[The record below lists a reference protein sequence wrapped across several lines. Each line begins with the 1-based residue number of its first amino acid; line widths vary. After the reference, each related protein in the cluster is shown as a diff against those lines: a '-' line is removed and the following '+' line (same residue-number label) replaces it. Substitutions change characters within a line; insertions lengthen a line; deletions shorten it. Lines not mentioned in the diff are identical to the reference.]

1 MTIPALELFDAA
13 RSPYHVVDF
22 VVQKLTQNGFTR
34 RDAGDPTP
42 LEPGRGYFRL
52 RGGKTIAAWVQASE
66 APAAGLR
73 LAAAHTDFPALKL
86 KPNAFASAKNLLLND
101 ADIYDGPILR
111 SWLDRDLAVAGKLHL
126 RGSAGVESRLVWPK
140 DLKLRTISVAP
151 HLSADRNGGDA
162 SGDKDLRCV
171 FDLGGNSDDAA
182 ARFFARIAETAQV
195 DVKDVLEFDLTLTE
209 AEPPTLMGAENG
221 LLSSGRLDNIA
232 SCVSCLDAILA
243 ALKAPASPF
252 TRMMAL
258 FDAEEIGSLTWSGAR
273 SSFLEDLV
281 DEVCLGG
288 DVSLAARE
296 ALRAGS
302 GHLSVDVAHG
312 THPAY
317 ADKLDRANA
326 PEIGKGVAMKY
337 GSRGRYA
344 VSPALSAHLRWLAE
358 KAGVELQSFMYKP
371 DGARGGSMGPYIAT
385 RLGVRSV
392 DLGAPI
398 LSMHSIRELAATQDI
413 SAATAL
419 ISSYFG
425 HDGREAFGDED

>member
-1 MTIPALELFDAA
+1 MTIPAPELFDAA

-22 VVQKLTQNGFTR
+22 VIRQLTRNGFTR
-34 RDAGDPTP
+34 RDPGDMAP

-52 RGGKTIAAWVQASE
+52 RGGKTIAAWVQADVT
-66 APAAGLR
+66 PAAGLR

-111 SWLDRDLAVAGKLHL
+111 SWLDRDLTVAGKLFL
-126 RGSAGVESRLVWPK
+126 RGASGVETRLVRPK
-140 DLKLRTISVAP
+140 DLILRTISVAP
-151 HLSADRNGGDA
+151 HLSADRSGGDA
-162 SGDKDLRCV
+162 NGDKDLRCV
-171 FDLGGNSDDAA
+171 FDLGGDGDDAA
-182 ARFFARIAETAQV
+182 ARFFARIAQTAQV

-209 AEPPTLMGAENG
+209 AEPPALLGAEGG
-221 LLSSGRLDNIA
+221 LLSTGRLDNIA
-232 SCVSCLDAILA
+232 SCVSCLDAIIA
-243 ALKAPASPF
+243 AQKAPATPF
-252 TRMMAL
+252 TRMTAL

-288 DVSLAARE
+288 DVSLAARDK
-296 ALRAGS
+296 LRAGS

-326 PEIGKGVAMKY
+326 PKIGKGVAMKY

-344 VSPALSAHLRWLAE
+344 VSPVLSAHLRWLADS
-358 KAGVELQSFMYKP
+358 AGIDLQSFMYKP

-385 RLGVRSV
+385 RLGVRSA

-398 LSMHSIRELAATQDI
+398 LSMHSIREMAATQDI
-413 SAATAL
+413 DATTKL
-419 ISSYFG
+419 ICCYFG
-425 HDGREAFGDED
+425 HDGREDFGDED